1 MKRIV
6 RLTESDL
13 VKLVKR
19 VIKEQRIL
27 DDPGEG
33 STTPLPKVV
42 TNIKNELER
51 LRFKYNLNKDLTHM
65 FQYNDKMGNK
75 IEVKIDTNNKIKPY
89 LVISNTLNPNWN
101 PSPGLERDT
110 FDKYIYINKEYSE
123 NEYPRL
129 LSDIKTSMNIKNV

>member
-89 LVISNTLNPNWN
+89 FHANMFNTNL
-101 PSPGLERDT
+101 D
-110 FDKYIYINKEYSE
+110 FK
-123 NEYPRL
+123 
-129 LSDIKTSMNIKNV
+129 